1 MHISA
6 AFTEQSATLAAV
18 GGVLIGTLC
27 VCRIIGK
34 RGMLPSATPFPL
46 ITPSVIL
53 GGYLVGNY
61 LAPQGLMVDVGMS
74 NDVASVPS
82 KLALVASAA
91 LVGTGAKLGQGCT
104 SGNGINGLAA
114 MSKASL
120 VFVVTFMATGA
131 AAAYMFASGRI
142 DIAADEVDFPSKVVA
157 LALMGICAQ
166 FLPSISYE
174 EGKLPTRA
182 AHVIADVGAG
192 VSFASALCISGMAK
206 KSKVFGFLDFAGE
219 AGWDPSLMLVMGGA
233 LLVAFPAYQ
242 LLGLAG
248 DGSPYDISDLAFWA
262 KRPTNMLTV
271 VSGIFFGVGWGS
283 SGMCPGPALV
293 NVGLMSTD
301 AAIFSGVMFLV
312 RPVAAALGIRS
323 STRKGE

>member
-27 VCRIIGK
+27 VCRILGK

-53 GGYLVGNY
+53 GGYLISNY
-61 LAPQGLMVDVGMS
+61 LAPEGLMVDVGMS
-74 NDVASVPS
+74 PDASSS
-82 KLALVASAA
+82 KLALIASAA
-91 LVGTGAKLGQGCT
+91 LVGSGAKLGQGCT

-114 MSKASL
+114 CSKASL
-120 VFVVTFMATGA
+120 VFVVTFMAAGA
-131 AAAYMFASGRI
+131 AAASMFASGRI
-142 DIAADEVDFPSKVVA
+142 DVASGEVDFPSKVLAV
-157 LALMGICAQ
+157 ALMGICAQ
-166 FLPSISYE
+166 FLPSASYE

-192 VSFASALCISGMAK
+192 LAFASALCISGMAK

-233 LLVAFPAYQ
+233 LLVAFPTYQ

-248 DGSPYDISDLAFWA
+248 DTSPYDISDLAVWA

-271 VSGIFFGVGWGS
+271 ISGVFFGVGWGS
-283 SGMCPGPALV
+283 GGMCPGPALV

-312 RPVAAALGIRS
+312 RPVAAALGLGS
-323 STRKGE
+323 STRKDD